1 MKINRYLFLLLACA
15 GIKPALGLDMLM
27 LDNPARLVRQANHFD
42 FSGGVFA
49 ANDMVPVDQF
59 GDDPWPA
66 DYRARAGTNL
76 AVANMRAGFGVSRGD
91 WSVGYFYR
99 QDWLLKASRDTVD
112 AHYLDQSDQLTSG
125 ARAFDLDYSL
135 RGFSADGL
143 RLAFSRANATA
154 DGGEWRWG
162 VAASL
167 MHGYDVRLEQ
177 AQGNLLTTVG
187 SATLVGNRELFNTR
201 LRAVPAA
208 ASFNAF
214 SPGLARDV
222 PAGWG
227 YSLDLGV
234 TWRFSNGANLAL
246 AVNDVLGQIKW
257 ERVPLIT
264 QNINGTFAGNTFNS
278 GASAIISGVNRYQ
291 SLTLDLK
298 PKLRIEADYPLGET
312 TLLARV
318 DGVDGQWFPQV
329 GISHAIASKW
339 RVGLDYETRF
349 GTAEIS
355 LRHANYYLALSSQS
369 LKLNESRALGIA
381 AGLSYA
387 F

>member
-1 MKINRYLFLLLACA
+1 MKTNISLLLALACVGA
-15 GIKPALGLDMLM
+15 NPALGQGMLM
-27 LDNPARLVRQANHFD
+27 VDNPALPSGEANAAV

-49 ANDMVPVDQF
+49 ANDMVPVSRFD
-59 GDDPWPA
+59 DDPWPA
-66 DYRARAGTNL
+66 DYRAREGANL
-76 AVANMRAGFGVSRGD
+76 ALGNLRLAFGARRGD

-99 QDWLLKASRDTVD
+99 QDWLLQASRDTVD
-112 AHYLDQSDQLTSG
+112 AHYLDQTSQLSSG
-125 ARAFDLDYSL
+125 ARTFDLDYTL
-135 RGFSADGL
+135 RGFAADGL
-143 RLAFSRANATA
+143 RLAFSRANAMA

-167 MHGYDVRLEQ
+167 LHGYDVRLEE
-177 AQGNLLTTVG
+177 AEGDLRTTVG
-187 SATLVGNRELFNTR
+187 TATLVGNRELFNTR
-201 LRAVPAA
+201 LRAVQPA

-214 SPGLARDV
+214 TPAGTQDV
-222 PAGWG
+222 SAGWG

-234 TWRFSNGANLAL
+234 AWRFRNGAHLAL
-246 AVNDVLGQIKW
+246 AVNDLLGQLKW
-257 ERVPLIT
+257 DRVPLIT

-298 PKLRIEADYPLGET
+298 PKLRAEADYPLGDT

-318 DGVDGQWFPQV
+318 EGVDGQVFPQIGVSHLV
-329 GISHAIASKW
+329 GSKW

-349 GTAEIS
+349 GSAEIS

-369 LKLNESRALGIA
+369 LKLNESRALGIS
-381 AGLSYA
+381 AGVNYA

>member
-1 MKINRYLFLLLACA
+1 MKTNLSFLLALACV
-15 GIKPALGLDMLM
+15 GVNPVLGQGMLM
-27 LDNPARLVRQANHFD
+27 VDNPALPSGEANAIT
-42 FSGGVFA
+42 FSGGIFA
-49 ANDMVPVDQF
+49 ANDMVPVSHF
-59 GDDPWPA
+59 GDAPWPA
-66 DYRARAGTNL
+66 DYRTREGTNL
-76 AVANMRAGFGVSRGD
+76 AVGNMRAAFGTRRGD

-112 AHYLDQSDQLTSG
+112 AHYLDQTNQLTSG

-135 RGFSADGL
+135 QGFSADGL

-214 SPGLARDV
+214 SPGPAQDV

-227 YSLDLGV
+227 YSLDLGLS
-234 TWRFSNGANLAL
+234 RNFRNGANLAL

-257 ERVPLIT
+257 DRVPLIT

-278 GASAIISGVNRYQ
+278 GASAIVSGVNRYQ

-318 DGVDGQWFPQV
+318 EGVDGQWFPQV

-349 GTAEIS
+349 GAAEIS

-369 LKLNESRALGIA
+369 LKLNESQALGIA